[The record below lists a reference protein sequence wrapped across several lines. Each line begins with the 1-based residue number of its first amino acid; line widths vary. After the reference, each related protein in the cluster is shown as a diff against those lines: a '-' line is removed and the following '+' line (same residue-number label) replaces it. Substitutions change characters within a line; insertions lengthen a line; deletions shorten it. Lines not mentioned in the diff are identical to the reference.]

1 MAQSMAL
8 EGEFL
13 GGGGEVG
20 RLGILLN
27 CPGARLLFDYGMTA
41 TDPPQYPAPCPP
53 VDIMFLT
60 HSHLDHCGMIPWLT
74 ARYDI
79 NVVSTNISRE
89 VGILLMD
96 DSIKIGASEG
106 YPEPYTS
113 ADVKIARR
121 KFDDIMFG
129 DTSQAGKM
137 QVVAHSAGHIPG
149 ATMFEL
155 VGKRTTLV
163 TGDLHT
169 LDTRLV
175 MGAKPVKC
183 DNLIMEATYSGRN
196 HPPRLKTEYALL
208 KKIEE
213 VSQRG
218 GTAIIPSFAVGRT
231 QEILLLLKDSKF
243 EFWLD
248 GMGKKVNKIYL
259 GYPEFIRSPKRLRQA
274 INRTREVRNVHARS
288 RAANADVVVTTSGML
303 DGGPVLNYVDAVRND
318 PKSAILLTGY
328 QVEGSNGRKLIETGY
343 MDFLGVS
350 EKVNCEVLKYDF
362 SAHAGHNE
370 LLAFAKGCSPEKIVL
385 MHGDEREILAGDLK
399 AEGFEVLLP
408 QNGEKWTL

>member
-1 MAQSMAL
+1 MAL

>member
-1 MAQSMAL
+1 MAL

-213 VSQRG
+213 ISQRG